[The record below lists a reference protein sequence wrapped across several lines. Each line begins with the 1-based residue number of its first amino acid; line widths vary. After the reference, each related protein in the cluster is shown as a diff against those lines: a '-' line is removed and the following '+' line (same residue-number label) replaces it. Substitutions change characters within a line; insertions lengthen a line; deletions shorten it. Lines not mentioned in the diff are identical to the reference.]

1 MLKQNPMLKYVLQ
14 KGFWYLLTFFFAVA
28 LNFALPRL
36 GGSDPVDIIMG
47 QAGKGKSPAE
57 AQKMKVDLL
66 LQFSWLELD
75 EQNNPIYEDSLDAS
89 GNKVMQMVPEKDA
102 DGNVVVTKTP
112 VLDAEGKP
120 VMVERQKVDEAG
132 NPVFTEKKTVV
143 KTAAKAEPAP
153 APAKKSKK
161 RGKKAEAAPAKAKAK
176 TETKVEKIAV
186 MEMVPEVRL
195 DTAMVSVPVKNADPK
210 RLSAISQFFTYIG
223 NVLKGDLGKS
233 YMTGEP
239 VTNVIKKS
247 LPWTLLIQAP
257 TILLGWIIGN
267 LLGAF
272 AAYKRGVFD
281 KVFFPVA
288 MFLNGVPYFVFGML
302 LVALFSITLGWFPA
316 MGAYGPDIP
325 QFTFSWECI
334 KSVGWYYILPF
345 FSCFPILLSGQATG
359 MRSMSIYELGTDY
372 MKYAKWLGLREGKI
386 ISYVFRNAMLPQLT
400 GLAQSLGAMVGG
412 ALITEMIFSYPG
424 LGMAMLNAI
433 NSQDYATIQG
443 CTLMISTCVLVAN
456 FAVDVLIA
464 VFDPRVKAGLQ
475 MGGK

>member
-1 MLKQNPMLKYVLQ
+1 MLKQYPMLRYVLQ
-14 KGFWYLLTFFFAVA
+14 KGFWYLLTFIFAVA

-36 GGSDPVDIIMG
+36 GDNNPVDIIMG
-47 QAGKGKSPAE
+47 QAGKGLSPTE
-57 AQKMKVDLL
+57 AQKKKAELL
-66 LQFSWLELD
+66 VSFGMAELD
-75 EQNNPIYEDSLDAS
+75 DQGNVIYEPEVDEN
-89 GNKVMQMVPEKDA
+89 GNMKTVKVPK
-102 DGNVVVTKTP
+102 VVNGAP
-112 VLDAEGKP
+112 VLVTVKDVNEDGTPK
-120 VMVERQKVDEAG
+120 MIERQKVDADG
-132 NPVFTEKKTVV
+132 KPVFEEKPVVDAKGKPVMEKK
-143 KTAAKAEPAP
+143 
-153 APAKKSKK
+153 
-161 RGKKAEAAPAKAKAK
+161 GKK
-176 TETKVEKIAV
+176 KVQKIEQVAV
-186 MEMVPEVRL
+186 MEQVQAERQDTVMV
-195 DTAMVSVPVKNADPK
+195 DSVLRKTDPK
-210 RLSAISQFFTYIG
+210 LSSAFSQFLRYIG
-223 NVLKGDLGKS
+223 NVFKGDLGLS
-233 YMTGEP
+233 YQNNEP

-272 AAYKRGVFD
+272 AAYKRGIFD
-281 KVFFPVA
+281 KVFFPCA

-316 MGAYGPDIP
+316 MGAYSSDIP
-325 QFTFSWECI
+325 ELTFSWTCI
-334 KSVGWYYILPF
+334 KSVAWYYILPF

-433 NSQDYATIQG
+433 QKNDYATIQG

>member
-1 MLKQNPMLKYVLQ
+1 MLKQYPMLRYVLQ
-14 KGFWYLLTFFFAVA
+14 KGFWYLLTFVFAVA

-36 GGSDPVDIIMG
+36 GDNNPVDIIMG
-47 QAGKGKSPAE
+47 QAGKGLSPTE
-57 AQKMKVDLL
+57 AQKKKAELL
-66 LQFSWLELD
+66 VSFGMAELD
-75 EQNNPIYEDSLDAS
+75 DQ
-89 GNKVMQMVPEKDA
+89 
-102 DGNVVVTKTP
+102 GNVVYEPEVDENGNMKTVKVPKVENGTP
-112 VLDAEGKP
+112 VLVTVKETNEDGTPK
-120 VMVERQKVDEAG
+120 MVERQKVDADG
-132 NPVFTEKKTVV
+132 KPVFEEKPVLD
-143 KTAAKAEPAP
+143 AKGKPVME
-153 APAKKSKK
+153 KV
-161 RGKKAEAAPAKAKAK
+161 GKK
-176 TETKVEKIAV
+176 KVQKIEQVAV
-186 MEMVPEVRL
+186 MEQVQAERQDTVMV
-195 DTAMVSVPVKNADPK
+195 DSVLRKTDPK
-210 RLSAISQFFTYIG
+210 LSSAFSQFLRYIG
-223 NVLKGDLGKS
+223 NVFKGDLGLS
-233 YMTGEP
+233 YQNNEP

-272 AAYKRGVFD
+272 AAYKRGIFD
-281 KVFFPVA
+281 KVFFPCA

-316 MGAYGPDIP
+316 MGAYSSDIP
-325 QFTFSWECI
+325 ELTFSWTCI

-433 NSQDYATIQG
+433 QKNDYATIQG

>member
-1 MLKQNPMLKYVLQ
+1 MLKQYPMLRYVLQ
-14 KGFWYLLTFFFAVA
+14 KGFWYLLTFVFAVA

-36 GGSDPVDIIMG
+36 GDNNPVDIIMG
-47 QAGKGKSPAE
+47 QAGKGLSPTE
-57 AQKMKVDLL
+57 AQKKKAELL
-66 LQFSWLELD
+66 VSFGMAELD
-75 EQNNPIYEDSLDAS
+75 DQGNVIYEPEVDEN
-89 GNKVMQMVPEKDA
+89 GNM
-102 DGNVVVTKTP
+102 VTKRVAKLDEAGNP
-112 VLDAEGKP
+112 VLVTVKEVNEDGTPK
-120 VMVERQKVDEAG
+120 MVERQKVDAEG
-132 NPVFTEKKTVV
+132 NPVFEEKPVLDAKGKPVMVKDPKT
-143 KTAAKAEPAP
+143 
-153 APAKKSKK
+153 KK
-161 RGKKAEAAPAKAKAK
+161 
-176 TETKVEKIAV
+176 KVEKVEKVAV
-186 MEMVPEVRL
+186 MESVQAEHQDTLMVEE
-195 DTAMVSVPVKNADPK
+195 PVFKTDPK
-210 RLSAISQFFTYIG
+210 LSSALSQFFRYIG
-223 NVLKGDLGKS
+223 NVFKGDLGLS
-233 YMTGEP
+233 YQNNEP

-272 AAYKRGVFD
+272 AAYKRGIFD
-281 KVFFPVA
+281 KVFFPCA

-302 LVALFSITLGWFPA
+302 LVAMFSITLGWFPA
-316 MGAYGPDIP
+316 MGAYSSDIP
-325 QFTFSWECI
+325 ELTFSWTCI
-334 KSVGWYYILPF
+334 KSVAWYYILPF

-433 NSQDYATIQG
+433 QKNDYATIQG

>member
-1 MLKQNPMLKYVLQ
+1 MLKQYPMLRYVLQ
-14 KGFWYLLTFFFAVA
+14 KGFWYLLTFVFAVA

-36 GGSDPVDIIMG
+36 GDNNPVDIIMG
-47 QAGKGKSPAE
+47 QAGKGLSPTE
-57 AQKMKVDLL
+57 AQKKKAELL
-66 LQFSWLELD
+66 VSFGMAELD
-75 EQNNPIYEDSLDAS
+75 DQGNVIYEPEVDEN
-89 GNKVMQMVPEKDA
+89 GNM
-102 DGNVVVTKTP
+102 VTKRVAKLDEAGNP
-112 VLDAEGKP
+112 VLVTVKEVNEDGTPK
-120 VMVERQKVDEAG
+120 MVERQKVDAEG
-132 NPVFTEKKTVV
+132 NPVFEEKPVLDAKGKPVMVKDPKT
-143 KTAAKAEPAP
+143 
-153 APAKKSKK
+153 KK
-161 RGKKAEAAPAKAKAK
+161 
-176 TETKVEKIAV
+176 KVEKVEKVAV
-186 MEMVPEVRL
+186 MESVQAEHQDTLMVEE
-195 DTAMVSVPVKNADPK
+195 PVFKTDPK
-210 RLSAISQFFTYIG
+210 LSSALSQFFRYIG
-223 NVLKGDLGKS
+223 NVFKGDLGLS
-233 YMTGEP
+233 YQNNEP

-272 AAYKRGVFD
+272 AAYKRGIFD
-281 KVFFPVA
+281 KVFFPCA

-302 LVALFSITLGWFPA
+302 LVAMFSITLGWFPA
-316 MGAYGPDIP
+316 MGAYSSDIP
-325 QFTFSWECI
+325 ELTFSWTCI

-433 NSQDYATIQG
+433 QKNDYATIQG

>member
-1 MLKQNPMLKYVLQ
+1 MLKQYPMLRYVLQ
-14 KGFWYLLTFFFAVA
+14 KGFWYLLTFVFAVA

-36 GGSDPVDIIMG
+36 GDNNPVDIIMG
-47 QAGKGKSPAE
+47 QAGKGLSPTE
-57 AQKMKVDLL
+57 AQKKKAELL
-66 LQFSWLELD
+66 VSFGMAELD
-75 EQNNPIYEDSLDAS
+75 DQGNVIYEPEVDENGNMVTRRVAKLDEA
-89 GNKVMQMVPEKDA
+89 GN
-102 DGNVVVTKTP
+102 P
-112 VLDAEGKP
+112 VLVTVKEVNEDGTPK
-120 VMVERQKVDEAG
+120 MVERQKVDAEG
-132 NPVFTEKKTVV
+132 KPVFEEKPVLDAKGKPVMVKDPKT
-143 KTAAKAEPAP
+143 
-153 APAKKSKK
+153 KK
-161 RGKKAEAAPAKAKAK
+161 
-176 TETKVEKIAV
+176 KVEKVEKVAV
-186 MEMVPEVRL
+186 MESVQAEHQDTLMVEE
-195 DTAMVSVPVKNADPK
+195 PVFKTDPK
-210 RLSAISQFFTYIG
+210 LSSALSQFFRYIG
-223 NVLKGDLGKS
+223 NVFKGDLGLS
-233 YMTGEP
+233 YQNNEP

-272 AAYKRGVFD
+272 AAYKRGIFD
-281 KVFFPVA
+281 KVFFPCA

-302 LVALFSITLGWFPA
+302 LVAMFSITLGWFPA
-316 MGAYGPDIP
+316 MGAYSSDIP
-325 QFTFSWECI
+325 ELTFSWTCI
-334 KSVGWYYILPF
+334 KSVAWYYILPF

-433 NSQDYATIQG
+433 QKNDYATIQG

>member
-1 MLKQNPMLKYVLQ
+1 MLKQYPMLRYVLQ
-14 KGFWYLLTFFFAVA
+14 KGFWYLLTFVFAVA

-36 GGSDPVDIIMG
+36 GDNNPVDIIMG
-47 QAGKGKSPAE
+47 QAGKGLSPTE
-57 AQKMKVDLL
+57 AQKKKAELL
-66 LQFSWLELD
+66 VSFGMAELD
-75 EQNNPIYEDSLDAS
+75 DQGNVIYEPEVDEN
-89 GNKVMQMVPEKDA
+89 GQMVTRRVAKLDENGAPVMTTVKEVNE
-102 DGNVVVTKTP
+102 DGTP
-112 VLDAEGKP
+112 K
-120 VMVERQKVDEAG
+120 MVERQKVDAEG
-132 NPVFTEKKTVV
+132 NPVFEEKPVLDAKGKPVMVKDPKT
-143 KTAAKAEPAP
+143 
-153 APAKKSKK
+153 KK
-161 RGKKAEAAPAKAKAK
+161 
-176 TETKVEKIAV
+176 KVEKVEKVAV
-186 MEMVPEVRL
+186 MESVQAEHQDTLMVEE
-195 DTAMVSVPVKNADPK
+195 PVFKTDPK
-210 RLSAISQFFTYIG
+210 LSSALSQFFRYIG
-223 NVLKGDLGKS
+223 NVFKGDLGLS
-233 YMTGEP
+233 YQNNEP

-272 AAYKRGVFD
+272 AAYKRGIFD
-281 KVFFPVA
+281 KVFFPCA

-302 LVALFSITLGWFPA
+302 LVAMFSITLGWFPA
-316 MGAYGPDIP
+316 MGAYSSDIP
-325 QFTFSWECI
+325 ELTFSWTCI
-334 KSVGWYYILPF
+334 KSVAWYYILPF

-433 NSQDYATIQG
+433 QKNDYATIQG

>member
-1 MLKQNPMLKYVLQ
+1 MLKQYPMLRYVLQ
-14 KGFWYLLTFFFAVA
+14 KGFWYLLTFVFAVA

-36 GGSDPVDIIMG
+36 GDNNPVDIIMG
-47 QAGKGKSPAE
+47 QAGKGLSPTE
-57 AQKMKVDLL
+57 AQKKKAELL
-66 LQFSWLELD
+66 VSFGMAELD
-75 EQNNPIYEDSLDAS
+75 DQ
-89 GNKVMQMVPEKDA
+89 
-102 DGNVVVTKTP
+102 GNVVYEPEVDENGNMVTRRVAKLDDAGNP
-112 VLDAEGKP
+112 VLVTVKEVNEDGTPK
-120 VMVERQKVDEAG
+120 MVERQKVDADG
-132 NPVFTEKKTVV
+132 KPVFEEKPVLDAKGKPVMEKK
-143 KTAAKAEPAP
+143 
-153 APAKKSKK
+153 
-161 RGKKAEAAPAKAKAK
+161 GKKKVA
-176 TETKVEKIAV
+176 KVEKIAV
-186 MEMVPEVRL
+186 MESVQAERQDTVMVEE
-195 DTAMVSVPVKNADPK
+195 PVLKTDPK
-210 RLSAISQFFTYIG
+210 LSSAFSQFLRYIG
-223 NVLKGDLGKS
+223 NVFKGDLGLS
-233 YMTGEP
+233 YQNNEP

-272 AAYKRGVFD
+272 AAYKRGIFD
-281 KVFFPVA
+281 KVFFPCA
-288 MFLNGVPYFVFGML
+288 MFLNGIPFFVFGML

-316 MGAYGPDIP
+316 MGAYSPDI
-325 QFTFSWECI
+325 TELSFSWGCI

-345 FSCFPILLSGQATG
+345 FSVFPILLSGQATG

-400 GLAQSLGAMVGG
+400 GLAQSLGTMVGG

-424 LGMAMLNAI
+424 LGMAMLTAI
-433 NSQDYATIQG
+433 QQNDYATIQG